1 MQASSSSPEKNY
13 APFILLFVALKLL
26 LNMLAAG
33 HYGFHRDELLHLTLG
48 NHLDWGYMEV
58 PPLIALLAKISTAVF
73 GDAVFAARV
82 FPAIA
87 SALMV
92 WFTGLL
98 TVEFGGRRFAIA
110 VACLCMI
117 FSPGMVASGY
127 LFQPVVFDQFFWLM
141 AAYLTVKYV
150 NTNKPQYMYG
160 LGAAMGFGLL
170 NKYTMGFYA
179 GALILG
185 VLISPQR
192 RVLFR
197 KEVLIAVAI
206 TTLVFLPNVLWQYI
220 HHWPIAKHMG
230 ELKTQQLDYI
240 NPMDFVMQQFML
252 HGVSAV
258 VWLVG
263 LGFLLFHHSLKTYR
277 FVGFAYLLVYA
288 FLLLMKGKAYYLLAG
303 YPMLFAAGGFSIAYM
318 IKNYIGRSVTAFAVI
333 APNLLL
339 LPVVLPIFTINQTL
353 SFFEYYHQHLPF
365 MDFAITWEDHK
376 KHRTTQDYA
385 DMFAWDEMAAKTA
398 KIYYSLTPEQQK
410 RTVIFADSYGEAG
423 ALHVYRKRYNLP
435 EVVCLNSSFAL
446 WAPAKL
452 NADYIIYISDDD
464 DVSDLAPDVDSYKR
478 MAGIEN
484 KLSREYAYGT
494 AIYLLS
500 GVKPSLEVKYEAHAR
515 ESRLEE

>member
-1 MQASSSSPEKNY
+1 MQASTSQPVKNH

-33 HYGFHRDELLHLTLG
+33 HYGFHRDEMLHLTLG
-48 NHLDWGYMEV
+48 DHLDWGYMEV

-92 WFTGLL
+92 WFTGLMV
-98 TVEFGGRRFAIA
+98 VEFGGRRFAIA
-110 VACLCMI
+110 VACLCMV
-117 FSPGMVASGY
+117 FSPGMAASGY
-127 LFQPVVFDQFFWLM
+127 LFQPVVFDQFFWLL

-150 NTNKPQYMYG
+150 NTQQPKYMYW
-160 LGAAMGFGLL
+160 LGVAISFGLL

-179 GALILG
+179 GALIIG
-185 VLISPQR
+185 VLISSQR

-197 KEVLIAVAI
+197 KEVLVAVGI
-206 TTLVFLPNVLWQYI
+206 TTLVFLPNVLWQYV

-230 ELKTQQLDYI
+230 ELKKQQLDYV
-240 NPMDFVMQQFML
+240 NPMDFVLQQFML
-252 HGVSAV
+252 HGVSVV

-263 LGFLLFHHSLKTYR
+263 LGFLLLHGSLKKYR
-277 FVGFAYLLVYA
+277 FVSFAYLLVYV
-288 FLLLMKGKAYYLLAG
+288 FLLKMNGKAYYLLAG
-303 YPMLFAAGGFSIAYM
+303 YPMLFAAGGFSLAYI
-318 IKNYIGRSVTAFAVI
+318 IKNYAGRAIITFAVI

-339 LPVVLPIFTINQTL
+339 LPVVLPILPINQAL
-353 SFFEYYHQHLPF
+353 SFFDYYHKHLPF

-376 KHRTTQDYA
+376 QHRTTQDYA
-385 DMFAWDEMAAKTA
+385 DMFGWDEMAAKTA
-398 KIYYSLTPEQQK
+398 KVYHSLTAEQQK
-410 RTVIFADSYGEAG
+410 RTVIFADSYGQAG

-452 NADYIIYISDDD
+452 NADNMIYISDDND
-464 DVSDLAPDVDSYKR
+464 ISDLYPDIESHKR

-484 KLSREYAYGT
+484 VLSREYTYSTG
-494 AIYLLS
+494 IFLMM
-500 GVKPSLEVKYEAHAR
+500 GIKPSLEVKYEEHAK
-515 ESRLEE
+515 EGRLEE